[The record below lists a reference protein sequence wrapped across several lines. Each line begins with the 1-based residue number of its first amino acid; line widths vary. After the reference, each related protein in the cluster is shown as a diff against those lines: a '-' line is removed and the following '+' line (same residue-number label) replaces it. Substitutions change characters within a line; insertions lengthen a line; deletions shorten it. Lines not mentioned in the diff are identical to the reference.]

1 MYRAMDLGISGL
13 ASGFDWR
20 SLVDQLAQ
28 AERAPQTR
36 LKSDQSALQQRNN
49 AYGTIKTQLSA
60 LQDTVTA
67 LKAATLYDT
76 RAAQTTDATAATAT
90 AATGAPLGSY
100 AFNVTQLAVA
110 ATQQGSTGM
119 GAALSASDDVSGVV
133 LGSAGFH
140 TAITAGTIT
149 VNGKQV
155 NVATTDSL
163 QDVFD
168 NIFTATGGEVTGA
181 YDSATDKISLSGSG
195 EVVLGSVTDT
205 SNLLQV
211 ARLQNNG
218 TGTVSSSSTLGSVRL
233 SNSIASSNLATAIN
247 DGGGNGEFKINGVSI
262 NFDPTAD
269 SLSNVID
276 RINSSAA
283 GVTASYDSVKD
294 RFVLTNK
301 ATGDVGISLEDVS
314 GNFLAATGLSGG
326 ALQHGKNLLYTI
338 NGGGQLTSQS
348 NTITDVSSGLT
359 GLSVQA
365 LKENSTFSVSVNADT
380 DAVKTALNNF
390 LTQYNKVQSV
400 IDTQTASSTDAQ
412 GKVTAGVLA
421 SDRDISSLAAT
432 LRSSSFNL
440 GSGFTSV
447 IRSLSDLGISTNG
460 NDNKLNLADSSK
472 LDAVLQTNLN
482 DVAALFTD
490 ATDGIA
496 TKLSAYLD
504 RTAGD
509 DGTLIAQQ
517 DSLTKQSKAIDQ
529 NIADMERIVQA
540 NRQQMIDSFTAME
553 TAQSKSNQQL
563 QYLQK
568 NFP

>member
-1 MYRAMDLGISGL
+1 MDLGISGL

-36 LKSDQSALQQRNN
+36 LKSDQTALQQRNT
-49 AYGTIKTQLSA
+49 AYGSIKTQLNS
-60 LQDTVTA
+60 LQTTIDA
-67 LKAATLYDT
+67 LKDPTLYDT
-76 RAAQTTDATAATAT
+76 RAAQSTDATAATAT
-90 AATGAPLGSY
+90 ASTGAPLGTY

-110 ATQQGSTGM
+110 ATQQGSTGI
-119 GAALSASDDVSGVV
+119 GAALSASDDVSNVV

-168 NIFTATGGEVTGA
+168 SIFTATGGEVTGS
-181 YDSATDKISLSGSG
+181 YDSTTDKISLSGSSG

-205 SNLLQV
+205 SNFLQV
-211 ARLQNNG
+211 TRLQNNG
-218 TGTVSSSSTLGSVRL
+218 TGTVTSSSTLGSVRIT
-233 SNSIASSNLATAIN
+233 NSIASSNLATAIN

-262 NFDPTAD
+262 NFDPAAD

-283 GVTASYDSVKD
+283 GVTASYDTVKD

-359 GLSVQA
+359 GLSVKA

-432 LRSSSFNL
+432 LRSNSFNL
-440 GSGFTSV
+440 GSGFTGV
-447 IRSLSDLGISTNG
+447 VRSLADLGISTNG

-496 TKLSAYLD
+496 AKLSAYLD
-504 RTAGD
+504 KTAGD
-509 DGTLIAQQ
+509 DGTLITQQ
-517 DSLTKQSKAIDQ
+517 NSLTKQSKAIDQ

-553 TAQSKSNQQL
+553 TAQSQSNQQL

-568 NFP
+568 NFT

>member
-1 MYRAMDLGISGL
+1 MASDLGISGL

-36 LKSDQSALQQRNN
+36 LKSDQTALQQRNT
-49 AYGTIKTQLSA
+49 AYGSIKTQLNS
-60 LQDTVTA
+60 LQTTIDA
-67 LKAATLYDT
+67 LKDPTLYDT
-76 RAAQTTDATAATAT
+76 RAAQSTDATAATAT
-90 AATGAPLGSY
+90 ASTGAPLGTY

-110 ATQQGSTGM
+110 ATQQGSTGI
-119 GAALSASDDVSGVV
+119 GAALSASDDVSNVV

-168 NIFTATGGEVTGA
+168 SIFTATGGEVTGS
-181 YDSATDKISLSGSG
+181 YDSTTDKISLSGSSG

-205 SNLLQV
+205 SNFLQV
-211 ARLQNNG
+211 TRLQNNG
-218 TGTVSSSSTLGSVRL
+218 TGTVTSSSTLGSVRIT
-233 SNSIASSNLATAIN
+233 NSIASSNLATAIN

-262 NFDPTAD
+262 NFDPAAD

-283 GVTASYDSVKD
+283 GVTASYDTVKD

-359 GLSVQA
+359 GLSVKA

-432 LRSSSFNL
+432 LRSNSFNL
-440 GSGFTSV
+440 GSGFTGV
-447 IRSLSDLGISTNG
+447 VRSLADLGISTNG

-496 TKLSAYLD
+496 AKLSAYLD
-504 RTAGD
+504 KTAGD
-509 DGTLIAQQ
+509 DGTLITQQ
-517 DSLTKQSKAIDQ
+517 NSLTKQSKAIDQ

-553 TAQSKSNQQL
+553 TAQSQSNQQL

-568 NFP
+568 NFT